1 MINPQHLNI
10 ENCLYIIHNIRNKKK
25 IFLTTK
31 ADGLRE
37 NIKYNNINYLVEMI
51 NNNYYIFDLFDYKL
65 KIFENYHYRL
75 KYIYN
80 NLKRKFFKE
89 FDNLND
95 FYEFL
100 NSNPIFID
108 KINNYNLYLKPVS
121 ILNFLNIDESD
132 IFDFLDNF
140 KVNSEIENDGSILY
154 IENENYP
161 IKFKNKKYLSIDLK
175 YYNDNFYSFENKE
188 IKKIQ
193 KNFNIIYHNNAIYE
207 YNLNNKKIFHRK
219 DKNNPNKSK
228 TINDICYLYKNY
240 DHIKF
245 KNIINYI
252 DNKFYFNYYKLRDR
266 NITYEYKFLCD
277 DLSAI
282 FMNFLNKKINNNKS
296 VLDIGCGSS
305 KVYNYLI
312 KRKKNIKYYGLD
324 CDHNILIKKCFKKN
338 MIKIYGNPN
347 YKFEFFSNYLNVT
360 NIKYVIF
367 SHTLYY
373 LWNNF
378 DIIIKK
384 LIEKFKTFKIII
396 VNIFYNGDKLININD
411 DIKIEISKEKSK
423 FKYPWLTKEIE
434 QDTIIYKNLLNIM
447 RLNGFKLESY
457 LNCEKKCS
465 HSKFYEFYELNQIYC
480 FTNKINDT

>member
-1 MINPQHLNI
+1 MHFNYLNMINPQHLNI

-37 NIKYNNINYLVEMI
+37 NIKYNNINYLVEKI

-100 NSNPIFID
+100 NSDPIFID
-108 KINNYNLYLKPVS
+108 KINNCNLYLKPIS

-140 KVNSEIENDGSILY
+140 KVNSKIENDGSILY
-154 IENENYP
+154 IENEDYP

-175 YYNDNFYSFENKE
+175 YYNDNFYSFEDKQ

-193 KNFNIIYHNNAIYE
+193 KNLNIIYHNNAIYE

-266 NITYEYKFLCD
+266 NITSDYKFLCD
-277 DLSAI
+277 DLSSI

-312 KRKKNIKYYGLD
+312 KKKKNIKYYGLD
-324 CDHNILIKKCFKKN
+324 CDHNILIKNCFKKN

-347 YKFEFFSNYLNVT
+347 YKFEYFSNYLDVS

-384 LIEKFKTFKIII
+384 LIEKLKTFKIII
-396 VNIFYNGDKLININD
+396 VNIFYNGDKLINTAFR
-411 DIKIEISKEKSK
+411 KIGLHRIFLHS
-423 FKYPWLTKEIE
+423 
-434 QDTIIYKNLLNIM
+434 
-447 RLNGFKLESY
+447 SY
-457 LNCEKKCS
+457 LS
-465 HSKFYEFYELNQIYC
+465 FYYKRQYSFKSSLPDDLSILIENLENEL
-480 FTNKINDT
+480 

>member
-1 MINPQHLNI
+1 I
-10 ENCLYIIHNIRNKKK
+10 
-25 IFLTTK
+25 
-31 ADGLRE
+31 
-37 NIKYNNINYLVEMI
+37 
-51 NNNYYIFDLFDYKL
+51 
-65 KIFENYHYRL
+65 
-75 KYIYN
+75 
-80 NLKRKFFKE
+80 
-89 FDNLND
+89 
-95 FYEFL
+95 
-100 NSNPIFID
+100 
-108 KINNYNLYLKPVS
+108 S

-140 KVNSEIENDGSILY
+140 KVNSKIENDGSILY
-154 IENENYP
+154 IENEDYP

-175 YYNDNFYSFENKE
+175 YYNDNFYSFEDKQ

-193 KNFNIIYHNNAIYE
+193 KNLNIIYHNNAIYE

-266 NITYEYKFLCD
+266 NITSDYKFLCD
-277 DLSAI
+277 DLSSI

-312 KRKKNIKYYGLD
+312 KKKKNIKYYGLD
-324 CDHNILIKKCFKKN
+324 CDHNILIKNCFKKN

-347 YKFEFFSNYLNVT
+347 YKFEYFSNYLDVS

-378 DIIIKK
+378 D
-384 LIEKFKTFKIII
+384 
-396 VNIFYNGDKLININD
+396 
-411 DIKIEISKEKSK
+411 
-423 FKYPWLTKEIE
+423 
-434 QDTIIYKNLLNIM
+434 
-447 RLNGFKLESY
+447 
-457 LNCEKKCS
+457 
-465 HSKFYEFYELNQIYC
+465 
-480 FTNKINDT
+480 